1 MVLTD
6 PLKEEEVVVA
16 LMEKILEILATTP
29 ELDATSKNASGV
41 ESPNPNLPDE
51 VEEKMAK
58 ILSELLWNST
68 SLEKDAPALN
78 SQKPVTVSF

>member
-29 ELDATSKNASGV
+29 ELDAISKNASGV